1 MNTFRLPTR
10 RIHRGYEPGLE
21 RPAPIPPVGN
31 YRAGLE
37 ARRLLAVAAA
47 CAAVFAGSFAVAH
60 KGGATASSPRE
71 AGPWAV
77 PVVSAGSPIPGHL
90 SSAPTIEI
98 EPPVVARPRAQPV
111 HAATGQAVA
120 RAPLAEGG
128 PAVTPAQPTSPP
140 PAPPVSQP
148 APASS
153 PPAQAPPSAAPP
165 APSHESSGASPTPAT
180 PSPEPGKS
188 FDTSG

>member
-21 RPAPIPPVGN
+21 RPAPIPPVSK
-31 YRAGLE
+31 YQSGLA
-37 ARRLLAVAAA
+37 ARQLLAVAAA
-47 CAAVFAGSFAVAH
+47 CAAVFAGAFAVAH
-60 KGGATASSPRE
+60 KGATTSSPRE

-90 SSAPTIEI
+90 SSAPTIEV
-98 EPPVVARPRAQPV
+98 EAPVVAPPRAHPV

-120 RAPLAEGG
+120 RAPLAERA
-128 PAVTPAQPTSPP
+128 PVVSSPPPSSPP
-140 PAPPVSQP
+140 PAAPVSQE

-165 APSHESSGASPTPAT
+165 APSHESSGASPAPAT
-180 PSPEPGKS
+180 PSPEAGKS